1 MTYSLKHRYRP
12 EVIVPYVAISN
23 NSIFFIDKDKKE
35 VITADGVRCEVE
47 SVEYKHVFELEE
59 KIRTDYKMDIISFL
73 KRWYDMD
80 SNMQSMEMVVLKLKK
95 V

>member
-59 KIRTDYKMDIISFL
+59 TIKDDYKLDLLSFL